1 MPSELTTIISILIP
15 VIGMQI
21 IIMLFIFRRMD
32 RAEERQTQERREMEQ
47 RLIRRMDTMDANQT
61 QERRQ
66 TEQRLVQ
73 QMNSIDERQTQERR
87 ETEQRLVKD
96 IGESEQRL
104 IKRMDKTDEE
114 VSEMRAGM
122 YSISD
127 RLARIE
133 GAVEVLRDMVERFV
147 TARQ

>member
-47 RLIRRMDTMDANQT
+47 RLIRRMDRMDANQT
-61 QERRQ
+61 EERRH

-87 ETEQRLVKD
+87 E
-96 IGESEQRL
+96 SEQRL

-114 VSEMRAGM
+114 VSELRAGT